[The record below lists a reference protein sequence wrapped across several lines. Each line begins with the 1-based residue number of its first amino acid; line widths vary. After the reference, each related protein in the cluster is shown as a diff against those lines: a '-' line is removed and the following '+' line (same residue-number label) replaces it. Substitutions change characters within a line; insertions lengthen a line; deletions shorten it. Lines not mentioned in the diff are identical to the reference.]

1 MRAFDVRLSYA
12 LLIKNQILD
21 AEMKRILR
29 YLHYCNVETLMDH
42 AEAVQTQVTE
52 KYLLGELSTAQE
64 DEFAEHFFDCEECAS
79 DLRMTSLFVDTT
91 KRVLA
96 TERAHTPRS
105 TPQRWISQWQPA
117 GYAIAASVAFL
128 AFILYQNTVTIPKL
142 RSSSAPQALA
152 FFSLAEMGTRSAVQ
166 AAINPGH
173 DKPFILFLDIPPHPN
188 ISEYRCQILSPNG
201 SQVLSIDVPEAA
213 TNKTVPL
220 FIPASALARGN
231 YLFTISGRSSDGSSF
246 SELEKYPFQVM

>member
-1 MRAFDVRLSYA
+1 
-12 LLIKNQILD
+12 
-21 AEMKRILR
+21 MKRILHE
-29 YLHYCNVETLMDH
+29 LHYCHVEILMEH
-42 AEAVQTQVTE
+42 AEAVQAQVAE

-64 DEFAEHFFDCEECAS
+64 DEFSEHFFGCEECAS

-96 TERAHTPRS
+96 TERAETPRA
-105 TPQRWISQWQPA
+105 TPKRWSNQWPPA
-117 GYAIAASVAFL
+117 RYAIAASVAFL
-128 AFILYQNTVTIPKL
+128 ALILYQNTVTIPKL

-152 FFSLAEMGTRSAVQ
+152 FFSLADMGARSTVQ
-166 AAINPGH
+166 AAISPVH

-188 ISEYRCQILSPNG
+188 LSEYRCQILSPSG

-246 SELEKYPFQVM
+246 SEQERYPFQVM